1 MHHFYTNFLGRS
13 LTKNKNSMNNK
24 IYNKKLKLYLKA
36 KKIYNI
42 FELNNKLKNVKKIKK
57 SIFFEG
63 LNSDIKL

>member
-1 MHHFYTNFLGRS
+1 
-13 LTKNKNSMNNK
+13 MNNK

-42 FELNNKLKNVKKIKK
+42 FELNNKLKNDKKIKREH
-57 SIFFEG
+57 FFEG

>member
-1 MHHFYTNFLGRS
+1 
-13 LTKNKNSMNNK
+13 MNNK

-42 FELNNKLKNVKKIKK
+42 FELNNKLKNDKKIKK